1 LLTERYADHAVEK
14 LFEWLRAFDQYPANV
29 KRVCERVGGTGF
41 FPGGSGLWNTTR
53 GHLLPPMPVG
63 GAMVLGHNLDSE
75 ETFARSVAQDGED
88 LNGATWRELIRLLPS
103 VGVPLERCFFTNFFM
118 GLVPGRMST
127 GPFPGARD
135 PSFVAMCRA
144 FLVEQLKAA
153 SPRLLIVMGMQTP
166 RHLAALAP
174 ELRVWAP
181 IRSFRDL
188 DLSGT
193 ALVPRARVQGVE
205 APFTAVVIT
214 HACLAR
220 SNRRHRRY
228 RGLYGPD
235 AEMALLRD
243 AVELSGLPSGSVQA
257 RW

>member
-1 LLTERYADHAVEK
+1 LRPELDADHPVEK
-14 LFEWLRAFDQYPANV
+14 LFGHLRALDPYPSSV
-29 KRVCERVGGTGF
+29 MRIRQRVGGTGF
-41 FPGGSGLWNTTR
+41 FPGGSGLWDTIR
-53 GHLLPPMPVG
+53 SRPLPPMPIG

-228 RGLYGPD
+228 RGLYGSS
-235 AEMALLRD
+235 AEMELFRD
-243 AVELSGLPSGSVQA
+243 ALELAGLASGPA
-257 RW
+257 

>member
-118 GLVPGRMST
+118 GLVPGRIST

-135 PSFVAMCRA
+135 PSFVATCLA
-144 FLVEQLKAA
+144 FLAEQLKAA

-174 ELRVWAP
+174 ELRTWA
-181 IRSFRDL
+181 RMRCFRDL
-188 DLSGT
+188 DSSGT
-193 ALVPRARVQGVE
+193 ALVPRARVQRVKS
-205 APFTAVVIT
+205 PFTAVVIT
-214 HACLAR
+214 HASLAM
-220 SNRRHRRY
+220 SNRRHRSY
-228 RGLYGPD
+228 RGLYGSS
-235 AEMALLRD
+235 AEMELFRD
-243 AVELSGLPSGSVQA
+243 ALELAGLASGPA
-257 RW
+257 